1 MADSPT
7 PRDDSAQHP
16 NPVAAPGGGQ
26 AQAQS
31 DPSVPPSTDTVQVHG
46 TTSSA
51 ATQAALHHGING
63 GIQDNSEDDHQ
74 GGAQRR
80 LGDDRHGNAAAAGA
94 QASLAG
100 HQVAAAESLGVVVDD
115 QLAVDPSGLPG
126 NSRLPQGHSN
136 PIAEGPPADAAL
148 LKAFK
153 HLFLSSGDTTGHAK
167 TSAMTKEQMIPP
179 RKDLDKSHQLS
190 DDKCFASLADHFEW
204 QHKYLS
210 RKQWSNA
217 VEQWALAQTVPGS
230 NACHSINTSLAS
242 GLRAQHPETKN
253 YFTSLEDYKTFV
265 LGLFFHDKDALV
277 VLEKTM
283 KRTYLSPNGQESPF
297 NVKTLVAFANRYKSF
312 MAYAPDDLKYSDRLM
327 IAKIR
332 VNLPAATQA
341 KLDLYELNNQCMI
354 TTFPVFLRCLAAEDQ
369 AYSQDH
375 RISQAKRITGSPTT
389 PKPQVKRQRD
399 PAVTSFNQLQCDARQ
414 GSRKKADQRPRC
426 PHCSKQGHTRDQC
439 WVLYPEK
446 KRDFN
451 KFKTAAVDSTAAL
464 QSMMESI
471 SAKLDSSLA
480 QKTS

>member
-1 MADSPT
+1 
-7 PRDDSAQHP
+7 
-16 NPVAAPGGGQ
+16 
-26 AQAQS
+26 
-31 DPSVPPSTDTVQVHG
+31 
-46 TTSSA
+46 
-51 ATQAALHHGING
+51 
-63 GIQDNSEDDHQ
+63 
-74 GGAQRR
+74 
-80 LGDDRHGNAAAAGA
+80 
-94 QASLAG
+94 
-100 HQVAAAESLGVVVDD
+100 
-115 QLAVDPSGLPG
+115 
-126 NSRLPQGHSN
+126 
-136 PIAEGPPADAAL
+136 
-148 LKAFK
+148 
-153 HLFLSSGDTTGHAK
+153 
-167 TSAMTKEQMIPP
+167 MTKEQMIPP

-230 NACHSINTSLAS
+230 NACHSITSYLAS
-242 GLRAQHPETKN
+242 GLRAQHPDTKN

-312 MAYAPDDLKYSDRLM
+312 MAYAPEDLKYSDRLM

-375 RISQAKRITGSPTT
+375 RISQAKRITGSATT